1 MAELWHNKPDTR
13 STLQTFHRRY
23 ARYPTPRIRKAKK
36 RFTVYTNYL
45 ATKLRA
51 QGMCSRIGYTGSV
64 YQGVVVPYHSMDFDI
79 VVIQPQDISRHL
91 TPVKIPDSPGYCNLK
106 LDLSSMDKETADQYR
121 HLVDDKDN
129 LLPVKSIDRFY
140 GVVQKIVNDHGEMSQ
155 VVELVRSGPSVQ
167 LDTYRMG
174 CLLMKKKKKKKKK
187 KKYIMY
193 SVDVVLAYEIE
204 HADQK
209 IVYVAKPPKT
219 GSPQTSNAWRKS
231 FSLTE
236 KALFDGMDRDGG
248 CRKMVLRILKA
259 MLKNQAEL
267 EGLTS
272 YNFKTALLH
281 EVNVSYS
288 STTFIMSE
296 IKPCQ
301 LLWHQ
306 PSHDISG
313 VFCPR
318 TYITYFAFKNVLQ
331 FFLV

>member
-1 MAELWHNKPDTR
+1 M
-13 STLQTFHRRY
+13 
-23 ARYPTPRIRKAKK
+23 
-36 RFTVYTNYL
+36 
-45 ATKLRA
+45 
-51 QGMCSRIGYTGSV
+51 
-64 YQGVVVPYHSMDFDI
+64 PYHSMDFDI

-167 LDTYRMG
+167 LDMYGMG
-174 CLLMKKKKKKKKK
+174 LMNKEKQKKKF
-187 KKYIMY
+187 MY

-301 LLWHQ
+301 LL
-306 PSHDISG
+306 
-313 VFCPR
+313 
-318 TYITYFAFKNVLQ
+318 
-331 FFLV
+331 